1 MWRRADLQRIEYRC
15 NKLIDLKCN
24 DDIISLVAQVI
35 LTAAAQNEFDD
46 LPTVIQKRVIDIT
59 IRLAKWPAVS
69 GVKALRGNLHGS
81 YRVRT
86 GDYRVVFTVSADD
99 EVVTIWK
106 IANRGAV
113 YE

>member
-1 MWRRADLQRIEYRC
+1 M
-15 NKLIDLKCN
+15 KCKI
-24 DDIISLVAQVI
+24 DIISFVARVT
-35 LTAAAQNEFDD
+35 LTEAAQEEFDD

-59 IRLAKWPAVS
+59 IRLVKWPAVS
-69 GVKALRGNLHGS
+69 GMKALRGDLHGS

-86 GDYRVVFTVSADD
+86 GDYRVVFTASADG

-106 IANRGAV
+106 IANRGSV